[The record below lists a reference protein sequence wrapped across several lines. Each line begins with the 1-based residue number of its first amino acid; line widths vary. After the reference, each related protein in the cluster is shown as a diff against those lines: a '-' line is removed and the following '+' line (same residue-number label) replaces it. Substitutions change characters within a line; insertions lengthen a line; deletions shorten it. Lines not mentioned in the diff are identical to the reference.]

1 MESAPVIQMMQA
13 SQTSRMTQQ
22 EMAARGWSGPPAA
35 LVALVVPVLA
45 LAPLAWHRV
54 VSRQEAVCAAP
65 AETEMAEAQ
74 SQVEA
79 GWPGFSALAHSPH
92 VAQRVAPTA

>member
-35 LVALVVPVLA
+35 LVVPVLA
-45 LAPLAWHRV
+45 LALLAWHRV

-92 VAQRVAPTA
+92 VAQPMAPTA